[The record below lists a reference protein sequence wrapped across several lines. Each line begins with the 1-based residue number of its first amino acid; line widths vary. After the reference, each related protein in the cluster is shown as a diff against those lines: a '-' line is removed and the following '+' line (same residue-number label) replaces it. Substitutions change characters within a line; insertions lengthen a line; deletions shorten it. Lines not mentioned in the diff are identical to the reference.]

1 MLLVVAATRTSPVLG
16 LAILVG
22 VLITA
27 VAFLSP
33 EFALLLT
40 VAVIPLERIGRLT
53 SDSNQYTMSLMR
65 IVGVIALGSFLLH
78 AMLNKWKIRFG
89 TGFLLY
95 SLFCL
100 WALTTVFFTNDHV
113 GGIRAASAILG
124 NLLFFFLIVNMA
136 RNWRTAKLAVLVW
149 LLASVGIGVYT
160 VYEWHSGRYRVE
172 EKDRGSTST
181 RFSTVLQDRSEWEG
195 LDEVD
200 RALGTSSSPAV
211 YAINMILTVPF
222 LFYFFRTEQGW
233 LRKGAA
239 LGGLPDCGLQRAVD
253 QHQSRNDCGR
263 RSRAALLLAKT
274 GQAAAASRVSR
285 WLYL

>member
-1 MLLVVAATRTSPVLG
+1 MEDSFRHG
-16 LAILVG
+16 ILAL
-22 VLITA
+22 
-27 VAFLSP
+27 
-33 EFALLLT
+33 
-40 VAVIPLERIGRLT
+40 
-53 SDSNQYTMSLMR
+53 
-65 IVGVIALGSFLLH
+65 
-78 AMLNKWKIRFG
+78 
-89 TGFLLY
+89 

-100 WALTTVFFTNDHV
+100 WALTTVFLTNDHV
-113 GGIRAASAILG
+113 GGIRAADAILG

-200 RALGTSSSPAV
+200 EHMGTQLGSAV

-222 LFYFFRTEQGW
+222 LLLFFQD
-233 LRKGAA
+233 GARMA
-239 LGGLPDCGLQRAVD
+239 AE
-253 QHQSRNDCGR
+253 R
-263 RSRAALLLAKT
+263 RSALAD
-274 GQAAAASRVSR
+274 A
-285 WLYL
+285 